1 MTQIYIYQKIFR
13 KTLKDA
19 HPGAP
24 RYVSAKLI
32 KLLKK
37 SYGYPFYYKS
47 RPFSLQRKW
56 ERIKDLIL
64 ISSHINQSPLNCSP
78 IVFAIQHNDILIEI
92 YILKI
97 SNGLEGPDD
106 ICPRKFTLIHSQHG
120 IERETGGEESDVDE
134 IL

>member
-1 MTQIYIYQKIFR
+1 MDILSITNQD
-13 KTLKDA
+13 L
-19 HPGAP
+19 
-24 RYVSAKLI
+24 
-32 KLLKK
+32 
-37 SYGYPFYYKS
+37 
-47 RPFSLQRKW
+47 FSLQRKW

-64 ISSHINQSPLNCSP
+64 ISSHINQSSSLLS

-120 IERETGGEESDVDE
+120 IERETSGEESDVDE